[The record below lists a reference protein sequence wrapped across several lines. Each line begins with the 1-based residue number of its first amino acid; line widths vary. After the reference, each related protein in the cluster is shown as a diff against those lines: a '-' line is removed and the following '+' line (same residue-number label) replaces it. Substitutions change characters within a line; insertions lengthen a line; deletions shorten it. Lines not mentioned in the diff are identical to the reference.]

1 MPIAD
6 EGNSPTATAAS
17 AAASIELRF
26 PRSPVLPARSTI
38 LVSFGSSLVAEARVF
53 PLLTPAKTRPPA
65 ENLQTDLG
73 PAGIR
78 GNPFREPEKRLHF
91 RGLVTTSVAAAPARD
106 GGAETERLYAKYG
119 EQLYRYCHARL
130 RSREDAEDAVQ
141 STFIRVHGALGKG
154 VTPRFEAAWLYKIAH
169 NVCLSRSEVTGRRAK
184 HETPRDLSELEW
196 AIAAPETSRDE
207 LMGLS
212 EALGSMP
219 KNLRD
224 PILLREWQGLSYVE
238 IAEALDTSVSAVE
251 TLIFRG
257 RRHLAAALEPVAKR
271 PRRVLAGLLDMGTV
285 YSALRVLLAQ
295 LRGVA
300 IAAGPVKL
308 AAGAAVVALGG
319 AGLERATADHPAT
332 QAAPRTTTAQL
343 ATATSNAPE
352 ASPVSRTQT
361 VVRTGPAV
369 HVASTFPAA
378 APTAAVPPPAAPAA
392 VTPESPA
399 ATPEQP
405 AAGLPAAQPPVPP
418 VDVPTVTP
426 PDAVTV
432 PAMTVA
438 SVVDTPALPL
448 PPVTVPVVSVPTV
461 SVPAVSVPAVTTPV
475 LPVAVP

>member
-1 MPIAD
+1 M
-6 EGNSPTATAAS
+6 
-17 AAASIELRF
+17 
-26 PRSPVLPARSTI
+26 
-38 LVSFGSSLVAEARVF
+38 
-53 PLLTPAKTRPPA
+53 
-65 ENLQTDLG
+65 
-73 PAGIR
+73 
-78 GNPFREPEKRLHF
+78 
-91 RGLVTTSVAAAPARD
+91 TTSVAAAPARD
-106 GGAETERLYAKYG
+106 GAAETERLYAKYG

-169 NVCLSRSEVTGRRAK
+169 NVCLSRSEVTGRRAQ

-271 PRRVLAGLLDMGTV
+271 PRRVLAGLLDAGSA

-319 AGLERATADHPAT
+319 AGLERATADHPAK
-332 QAAPRTTTAQL
+332 QPAARTTNAQL
-343 ATATSNAPE
+343 ATATSNAPQ
-352 ASPVSRTQT
+352 ASPVARTQT
-361 VVRTGPAV
+361 VVRTGPTV
-369 HVASTFPAA
+369 HVSSTFPAA
-378 APTAAVPPPAAPAA
+378 APQPVNPAA

-405 AAGLPAAQPPVPP
+405 VAALPAAQPAVPP
-418 VDVPTVTP
+418 VEVPTVTP
-426 PDAVTV
+426 PVAVTV
-432 PAMTVA
+432 PAVTVS
-438 SVVDTPALPL
+438 SVVDTPTLPL
-448 PPVTVPVVSVPTV
+448 PTASVPVVSVP
-461 SVPAVSVPAVTTPV
+461 AVTVPAVTTPA